1 MRSSVFSLLFFPEFS
16 FKMNKTA
23 TANNLRT
30 EDRLKKLPG
39 WLRYWL
45 VGVAC
50 LSIPIGTGQAG
61 MVEYDLVIETKEVNF
76 TGRPVQALTINGRI
90 PGPTLTLTEG
100 DRVRIR
106 VHNRLNTETS
116 MHWHGILLPNRED
129 GVPYLTTPPIL
140 AGKTHVF
147 EFPVVQSGTYWYHSH
162 TGLQEQRGVY
172 GSLVIHPRE
181 GPEPVDR
188 DYVLVLSDW
197 IDEDP
202 AEVMRLLKRGSGYFS
217 WKKGTVPTLSGAMR
231 AGAAGEVLRQWWDRM
246 PPMDISDVGY
256 DRFLING
263 QVESYLEARP
273 GETVRLRVINAAA
286 STYFYL
292 QSGGGPLQIIAA
304 DGPEVEPVAIDRLLL
319 AVAETYDVLVRMPNH
334 PAALEIRS
342 TAQDGSGRASV
353 FLGRGPKSQPLDIPK
368 PDLYRMHG
376 LTGHG
381 NHGGGE
387 GAPPAIQIPD
397 SEKHGQG
404 TGSPQGH
411 AGHDVRP
418 GPDEAVHPPA
428 APAPTHQHP
437 ETAPEIRV
445 PGEERPPAPYSRLRS
460 KSRTVLDPAR
470 PGRRISLRATGDM
483 ERYVWTFN
491 DRTLKESDLIL
502 IRKGENV
509 RIDFVNETMMHH
521 PIHLHGHFFRV
532 LNEQGDH
539 APLKHTFDLPPL
551 ARQSIEFK
559 ADEEK
564 DWLLHC
570 HILYHMEAG
579 MHQIV
584 HYQGSVV
591 DPELA
596 ETRTWKSNHLQHD
609 PWYAWADISLLSQM
623 SEGKVTAANTRNTLA
638 FHWKNG
644 WEKEDYEGEAVYSRY
659 FNRSFSV
666 FGGGYFTPEK
676 TVGIAGIDTL
686 LPLLLEGRAWV
697 NHRGDV
703 RLSLERGLQLTDRL
717 RLMGEVRYDTL
728 EAWEW
733 SAGARWRLSRRFFLE
748 GRYHS
753 EYGAGVGLYWEY

>member
-1 MRSSVFSLLFFPEFS
+1 MNLLRCPRCCIWV
-16 FKMNKTA
+16 A
-23 TANNLRT
+23 AL
-30 EDRLKKLPG
+30 LILPLG
-39 WLRYWL
+39 L
-45 VGVAC
+45 V
-50 LSIPIGTGQAG
+50 QAEP
-61 MVEYDLVIETKEVNF
+61 VQYDLVIETREVIF
-76 TGRPVQALTINGRI
+76 TGRPVKALTINGKI

-100 DRVRIR
+100 DRARIR
-106 VHNRLNTETS
+106 VHNRLETETS
-116 MHWHGILLPNRED
+116 IHWHGILLPNRED

-140 AGKTHVF
+140 PGKTHTF
-147 EFPVVQSGTYWYHSH
+147 EFPVIQSGTYWYHSH

-172 GSLVIHPRE
+172 GSLVIHPRR
-181 GPEPVDR
+181 GAAPVDR

-202 AEVMRLLKRGSGYFS
+202 AEVLRMLKRGSGFYS
-217 WKKGTVPTLSGAMR
+217 SKKGAVQSLTGAVR
-231 AGAAGEVLRQWWDRM
+231 AGAVGEVLKQWWDRM

-263 QVESYLEARP
+263 QAESDLEALP
-273 GETVRLRVINAAA
+273 GETVRLRIINASA

-304 DGPEVEPVAIDRLLL
+304 DGPEVEPVEVDRLLL
-319 AVAETYDVLVRMPNH
+319 AVAETYDVLVRMTNRPG
-334 PAALEIRS
+334 ALEIRA

-353 FLGRGPKSQPLDIPK
+353 FLGRGPKSQPPDIPK
-368 PDLYRMHG
+368 PDLYRIHG
-376 LTGHG
+376 LMGHDGHG
-381 NHGGGE
+381 DGN
-387 GAPPAIQIPD
+387 GAAPIIRIHPTEANGHPA
-397 SEKHGQG
+397 G
-404 TGSPQGH
+404 TPQGH
-411 AGHDVRP
+411 GGHESHQDGRGHKPAETARP
-418 GPDEAVHPPA
+418 PTGPASAH
-428 APAPTHQHP
+428 HHP
-437 ETAPEIRV
+437 ETAPAPRV
-445 PGEERPPAPYSRLRS
+445 LPDERPPAPYPHLRS
-460 KSRTVLDPAR
+460 KSPTTLDPAR

-532 LNEQGDH
+532 LNRQGDY
-539 APLKHTFDLPPL
+539 APLKHTFDLAPL
-551 ARQSIEFK
+551 AGQTIEFQ

-584 HYQGSVV
+584 HYQGSIV
-591 DPELA
+591 DPDVA
-596 ETRTWKSNHLQHD
+596 ESRTWKSNHLLHD

-644 WEKEDYEGEAVYSRY
+644 WEKGNYEGEAVFGRY
-659 FNRSFSV
+659 FNRFFSL
-666 FGGGYFTPEK
+666 FAGGHFTPEK
-676 TVGIAGIDTL
+676 TAGIVGFNTL

-697 NHRGDV
+697 THHGHV
-703 RLSLERGLQLTDRL
+703 RFILERELQLTTRSSL
-717 RLMGEVRYDTL
+717 TGEVRYDTL

-733 SAGARWRLSRRFFLE
+733 SAGARWRFSRWFSLE
-748 GRYHS
+748 ARYHS
-753 EYGAGVGLYWEY
+753 EYGVGAGLYWEY

>member
-1 MRSSVFSLLFFPEFS
+1 M
-16 FKMNKTA
+16 
-23 TANNLRT
+23 
-30 EDRLKKLPG
+30 KKLPG
-39 WLRYWL
+39 GLRFWL

-50 LSIPIGTGQAG
+50 LSIPVGTVQAG
-61 MVEYDLVIETKEVNF
+61 MVEYDLVVETKEVNF

-116 MHWHGILLPNRED
+116 IHWHGILLPNRED

-140 AGKTHVF
+140 PGKTHVF

-202 AEVMRLLKRGSGYFS
+202 AEVMRLLKRGSGYYS
-217 WKKGTVPTLSGAMR
+217 WKKGTVPTLFGAVR

-263 QVESYLEARP
+263 QTESYLEARP

-292 QSGGGPLQIIAA
+292 HSGGGPLRLIAA
-304 DGPEVEPVAIDRLLL
+304 DGPKVEPVVIDRLLM
-319 AVAETYDVLVRMPNH
+319 AVAETYDILVRMPDQ
-334 PAALEIRS
+334 PTALEIRA

-368 PDLYRMHG
+368 PDLYRMHSQM
-376 LTGHG
+376 GHG
-381 NHGGGE
+381 GHDGPGRGS
-387 GAPPAIQIPD
+387 GAPPAIRIQRPED
-397 SEKHGQG
+397 HG
-404 TGSPQGH
+404 PV
-411 AGHDVRP
+411 AGHPKGHGGSGHGP
-418 GPDEAVHPPA
+418 GPAETIPPPA
-428 APAPTHQHP
+428 APAPTHHHP
-437 ETAPEIRV
+437 ETDPVIRV
-445 PGEERPPAPYSRLRS
+445 PPEERPPAPYPYLRS
-460 KSRTVLDPAR
+460 KSRTTLDPAR
-470 PGRRISLRATGDM
+470 PGRRIALRATGDM

-532 LNEQGDH
+532 LNRQGD
-539 APLKHTFDLPPL
+539 
-551 ARQSIEFK
+551 
-559 ADEEK
+559 
-564 DWLLHC
+564 
-570 HILYHMEAG
+570 
-579 MHQIV
+579 
-584 HYQGSVV
+584 
-591 DPELA
+591 
-596 ETRTWKSNHLQHD
+596 
-609 PWYAWADISLLSQM
+609 LLSPQ
-623 SEGKVTAANTRNTLA
+623 A
-638 FHWKNG
+638 
-644 WEKEDYEGEAVYSRY
+644 Y
-659 FNRSFSV
+659 
-666 FGGGYFTPEK
+666 
-676 TVGIAGIDTL
+676 
-686 LPLLLEGRAWV
+686 
-697 NHRGDV
+697 
-703 RLSLERGLQLTDRL
+703 L
-717 RLMGEVRYDTL
+717 RPASSGPPVD
-728 EAWEW
+728 
-733 SAGARWRLSRRFFLE
+733 
-748 GRYHS
+748 
-753 EYGAGVGLYWEY
+753 